1 MALTFSHPVENSDIG
16 GNADSRTPKPVLD
29 CGNDGALLGRG
40 EVLTSGSPVEKIGK
54 ISDLSQADRA
64 SRSGAALSAETAQ
77 KQRGA
82 DHNGRLGQS
91 TRVRRPGADM
101 VGHRH
106 YRCGDPGDC
115 RPSVPSAQVEAP
127 SAAQLGTAAVYLDT
141 AMRSAPLH
149 LGHLASQRG
158 GLARCEPGSLEGSS
172 AGRGRQEQQEVRIRA
187 LPPPAA
193 VPLSPRLSI
202 S

>member
-40 EVLTSGSPVEKIGK
+40 EVLASGGPVEKIGK
-54 ISDLSQADRA
+54 ISDLSQAERA

-91 TRVRRPGADM
+91 TRVRRPGA
-101 VGHRH
+101 
-106 YRCGDPGDC
+106 
-115 RPSVPSAQVEAP
+115 
-127 SAAQLGTAAVYLDT
+127 
-141 AMRSAPLH
+141 
-149 LGHLASQRG
+149 
-158 GLARCEPGSLEGSS
+158 
-172 AGRGRQEQQEVRIRA
+172 
-187 LPPPAA
+187 
-193 VPLSPRLSI
+193 
-202 S
+202 